1 MIITKHSDL
10 LYDTKNF
17 NKYNNIYAVL
27 VQKKYYDEVNKS
39 YNDQKLYIKY
49 DKDTD
54 DLELY
59 YLLDSCIYM
68 INKMHDIVYG
78 HFYNKQDL
86 FLYKKFSDNNKLIE
100 YKVNKCT
107 LQDLLY
113 NDNDKLVISNS
124 YEEVLRQ
131 IKILGQNKY
140 NDVVDNFV
148 KPLTISFY
156 ENEHLFLSTND
167 KIDIIFEDNC
177 LNFIN
182 KT

>member
-1 MIITKHSDL
+1 
-10 LYDTKNF
+10 
-17 NKYNNIYAVL
+17 
-27 VQKKYYDEVNKS
+27 
-39 YNDQKLYIKY
+39 
-49 DKDTD
+49 
-54 DLELY
+54 
-59 YLLDSCIYM
+59 M
-68 INKMHDIVYG
+68 INKMHDVIYG

-100 YKVNKCT
+100 YKVNKCKI
-107 LQDLLY
+107 QDLLY
-113 NDNDKLVISNS
+113 NDNDKLVIANS
-124 YEEVLRQ
+124 HEE
-131 IKILGQNKY
+131 ILKQLKLIGKSKY

-156 ENEHLFLSTND
+156 ANEHLFLSTND